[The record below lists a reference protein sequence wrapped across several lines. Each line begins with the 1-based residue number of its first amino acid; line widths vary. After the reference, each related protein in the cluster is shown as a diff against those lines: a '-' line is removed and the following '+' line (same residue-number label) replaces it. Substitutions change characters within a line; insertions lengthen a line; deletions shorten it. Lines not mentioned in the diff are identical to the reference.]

1 MYKALLIIFPLLAL
15 AQEVYGPPISLN
27 QLAPAKPSLDRNQQ
41 IDSYKGIDWYSKV
54 GVGIQAEPDFEWSV
68 KPNSEYM
75 QRLKK
80 GAVDGGLKINQ
91 ELKRINPS
99 ELEGEL
105 IIRY

>member
-1 MYKALLIIFPLLAL
+1 MVL
-15 AQEVYGPPISLN
+15 AQEVYGPPISLD
-27 QLAPAKPSLDRNQQ
+27 QLAPARPSLDSNLQ
-41 IDSYKGIDWYSKV
+41 IDNYKGVDWYSKV
-54 GVGIQAEPDFEWSV
+54 GLGSQDEPDLEWSV